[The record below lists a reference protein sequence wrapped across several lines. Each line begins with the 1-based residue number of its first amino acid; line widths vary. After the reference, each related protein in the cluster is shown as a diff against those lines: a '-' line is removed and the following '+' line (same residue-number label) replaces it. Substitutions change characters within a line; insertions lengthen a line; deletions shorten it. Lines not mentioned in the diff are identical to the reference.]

1 MIISRTIIILIAIS
15 LLALVGCQSASSPG
29 NITDDLG
36 RTIQI
41 SKIPQRIISLSPS
54 NTEIVYA
61 LGLQDSLIGV
71 TTFCNYPEEAQN
83 KPKVSGFSVVDVEK
97 IVSLEPDLILASD
110 LHKIEVIPALE
121 KLGIPAIVIK
131 PGTVDQVL
139 SDIGMVGNITG
150 KTREA
155 GELTSSLRQ
164 RIKVVT
170 DRMVGL
176 QSEKPRLFYVTW
188 HDPIWTAGG
197 NTMINDLI
205 EKAGGRN
212 IAGDL
217 EGYSTISLESVLE
230 KNPQIIVVSS
240 SMGDQNTSLNYINN
254 EPRLKAVDA
263 LKNKQVFV
271 VASDIFS
278 RTTPRIVDALEQLAK
293 ITHPELFN

>member
-1 MIISRTIIILIAIS
+1 MRISRTIIILIAIS
-15 LLALVGCQSASSPG
+15 LLALAGCQSATSPG
-29 NITDDLG
+29 NVTDDLG
-36 RTIQI
+36 RSVQI
-41 SKIPQRIISLSPS
+41 NNIPRRIISLSPS
-54 NTEIVYA
+54 NTEILYA
-61 LGLQDSLIGV
+61 LGLQDRLIGV
-71 TTFCNYPEEAQN
+71 TTFCNYPAEALS

-97 IVSLEPDLILASD
+97 IVSLEPDLILADD
-110 LHKIEVIPALE
+110 LHKADVVPALE
-121 KLGIPAIVIK
+121 KLGIPTFVIS
-131 PGTVDQVL
+131 PGTVDEVL
-139 SDIGMVGNITG
+139 NDIGILGSITG

-155 GELTSSLRQ
+155 EELDSSLEQ
-164 RIKVVT
+164 RVKTVT
-170 DRMVGL
+170 ERVANLKG
-176 QSEKPRLFYVTW
+176 EKPRLFYVTW

-217 EGYSTISLESVLE
+217 GGYSTISLESVLE
-230 KNPQIIVVSS
+230 KNPQILVVSS

-263 LKNKQVFV
+263 LKNQQVFV